1 MCRILRTAPLRYQ
14 RSMRA
19 PPSPAVAGLS
29 VLLPAVLVFAL
40 AYDHGGYSIESRGSW
55 AIATWW
61 VLALGAVLGWWP
73 SRERSRAGTI
83 VVVLL
88 TAFALLTLL
97 SALWS
102 TNDADAFS
110 EFNRVSLYLGVFL
123 LVLQVAPR
131 VPLHRLG
138 DGLALGITAV
148 VAVALFSRIA
158 PGVFSDRALAAAL
171 PAIAARLSYPIGYW
185 NGLAILAALAVPL
198 LLRASASPG
207 PPLRRALAA
216 APLPAVVATIYL
228 ASSRGGMATAAIG
241 AAVYLA
247 LSRYRWRVVGA
258 LVAAAAGSALVLGA
272 LVSQSEFVNEPATV
286 SATTRAS
293 IALVLLA
300 GCFVTF
306 ALHAALAAV
315 LSRQPAPPRW
325 VGIAATTA
333 AVLVAIA
340 AIAAADPAERLRTFK
355 QPPAQ
360 SSSSGDAILSH
371 LVSVG
376 GSGRWQFWNAALD
389 AWQKKPVLG
398 HGAGSYEAWWAQH
411 GTLAVFVRDA
421 HSLYF
426 ETLAELGALGLA
438 LLVAA
443 AAAVLLASW
452 RRIRRLSAARADAV
466 ASATAVV
473 VAYAVAAGIDWV
485 WELPVVTL
493 VAFTCLAVTLAPARA
508 AQKVAGAP
516 ARAAVVGVAM
526 VVVVAQAIPFLSQ
539 ARISESQSAA
549 SRGDLAGAL
558 ASARAARRVQ
568 SWAPD
573 PWLQLAL
580 VHEQR
585 GELEAAR
592 TAIRRATREDREDWR
607 LWLVLARLDTK
618 LGEIAEARRSLQ
630 RAISLNPRSPLFAPL
645 H

>member
-1 MCRILRTAPLRYQ
+1 
-14 RSMRA
+14 MRA
-19 PPSPAVAGLS
+19 SPSPAVAGLS

-73 SRERSRAGTI
+73 SRERSRAGTT

-88 TAFALLTLL
+88 AGFALLTLL

-110 EFNRVSLYLGVFL
+110 EFNRVSFYLGAFL
-123 LVLQVAPR
+123 LALQVAPR

-138 DGLALGITAV
+138 DGLALGITGV
-148 VAVALFSRIA
+148 VAVAMFSRIA
-158 PGVFSDRALAAAL
+158 PRVFSDRALAAAL
-171 PAIAARLSYPIGYW
+171 PATADRLSYPIGYW

-241 AAVYLA
+241 AAAYLA
-247 LSRYRWRVVGA
+247 LSRYRWRVVSA
-258 LVAAAAGSALVLGA
+258 LVSAAAGSALVLGA
-272 LVSQSEFVNEPATV
+272 LVSQSDFVNDPAAV
-286 SATTRAS
+286 SAATRAS
-293 IALVLLA
+293 IGLVLLV

-306 ALHAALAAV
+306 ALHAALTTFFA
-315 LSRQPAPPRW
+315 RRPAPPRW
-325 VGIAATTA
+325 VGIAATTTAVMVALA
-333 AVLVAIA
+333 AV
-340 AIAAADPAERLRTFK
+340 AAADPAERLRTFK
-355 QPPAQ
+355 RPPAE
-360 SSSSGDAILSH
+360 SAASGDAILSH

-376 GSGRWQFWNAALD
+376 GSGRWQFWEAALD

-398 HGAGSYEAWWAQH
+398 HGGGSYEAWWAQH
-411 GTLAVFVRDA
+411 GSLAVFVRDA

-438 LLVAA
+438 LLVAT
-443 AAAVLLASW
+443 AAAVLLAAC
-452 RRIRRLSAARADAV
+452 RHIRRLSAARADAV
-466 ASATAVV
+466 AAATAVV
-473 VAYAVAAGIDWV
+473 VAYAAAAGIDWV

-493 VAFTCLAVTLAPARA
+493 VAVTCLAVVLAPDRA
-508 AQKVAGAP
+508 AHKGTRAP
-516 ARAAVVGVAM
+516 ARAAVAGVAF
-526 VVVVAQAIPFLSQ
+526 VVVIAQAIPFLSQ

-592 TAIRRATREDREDWR
+592 TAIRRATREAREDWR
-607 LWLVLARLDTK
+607 LWLVEARLETK
-618 LGEIAEARRSLQ
+618 LGEIDEGRKSLR
-630 RAISLNPRSPLFAPL
+630 RAIQLNPRSPLFANLP
-645 H
+645 